1 MEIVIN
7 KCFGGFSLSP
17 KGMIEYYGRKGKK
30 VYFYKQTKYSF
41 NGGKNH
47 HVKVNENTDD
57 KMFLSSVFED
67 LGDSFD
73 EWPENQDEIW
83 ANSRPEKRDDPDLI
97 ATVKALGQESY
108 GACASL
114 KIVEI
119 PDGTNYEIC
128 EYDGMESIHE
138 VHQSWE

>member
-1 MEIVIN
+1 MEVVIN

-30 VYFYKQTKYSF
+30 VYFYKQVEYSF
-41 NGGKNH
+41 RGVKNH
-47 HVKVNENTDD
+47 FVKVDENTDD
-57 KMFLSSVFED
+57 KLFLSSVFDD

-73 EWPENQDEIW
+73 NWPENHNEMW
-83 ANSRPEKRDDPDLI
+83 ADSRPEKRDDPDLV
-97 ATVKALGQESY
+97 ATIKSLGELAD

-119 PDGTNYEIC
+119 PDGTNYEID

-138 VHQSWE
+138 VHQSWG

>member
-1 MEIVIN
+1 MEVVIN

-30 VYFYKQTKYSF
+30 VYFYKQTEYRF
-41 NGGKNH
+41 NTGKDH
-47 HVKVNENTDD
+47 YVKVDENTNDGL
-57 KMFLSSVFED
+57 FINSVFED

-73 EWPENQDEIW
+73 NWPENHNDLW
-83 ANSRPEKRDDPDLI
+83 ADSRPDQRDDPDLV
-97 ATVKALGQESY
+97 ATVKSLGEKAN

-114 KIVEI
+114 EIVEI
-119 PDGTNYEIC
+119 PNGVNYEID

-138 VHQSWE
+138 SHRSWG